1 MTKSQSVD
9 PNGFGRSAEFRP
21 SLNHRHALNSA
32 IGIRSSDTRQQPD
45 LPHMVRSPQA
55 AGSLTGSIVL
65 NSMYGEGVGQF
76 SHSHSQLDHSQSLYQ
91 NSQSTAGSIGIGM
104 GMGTSTGKGSPVRG
118 GALEHGSF
126 SSGYD
131 ANEVRAT
138 IAERERHFFKEVS
151 LNPNLKDQHPL
162 MHLISA
168 QQKLKL
174 IDEQSG
180 VLASKTADKSESIF
194 GTRYGK
200 QTGDKF
206 HKNGAYAA
214 EIPYAV
220 NGEIILPSKLR
231 QRKLEEMR
239 RKKMHKSRSLKA
251 LLNPGDLVV
260 GDGAGGGG
268 DLSGENGSLK
278 SGKTASSMVSS
289 NDPVVK
295 SSQKHRDFLAE
306 SLQRLEDAAAS
317 SAAYVG
323 HYTGGLDDRA
333 AAAAAAESTGG
344 SSKNRSPS
352 MKALPALSNSKS
364 SPSFRGPGSPGTS
377 TRVKSP
383 SSTSSSNLQVQAVVE
398 QVAGEDELPL
408 PDAMVLSLSQSL
420 QEGSTESGL
429 MRQWGLADQLPT
441 GSLTEGS
448 LEQRILAEQAD
459 SLLVPVEPEAAPQ
472 EAT

>member
-1 MTKSQSVD
+1 M
-9 PNGFGRSAEFRP
+9 
-21 SLNHRHALNSA
+21 NHRHALSSA

-65 NSMYGEGVGQF
+65 NSMYGDGVGQF
-76 SHSHSQLDHSQSLYQ
+76 SHSQMDHSLYQ
-91 NSQSTAGSIGIGM
+91 NSQSTAGSA
-104 GMGTSTGKGSPVRG
+104 MGTGNFVASVNTSAAGKGSPVRG
-118 GALEHGSF
+118 GALEHGSQSY

-131 ANEVRAT
+131 ANEVRTA

-231 QRKLEEMR
+231 QRKKEEMQ
-239 RKKMHKSRSLKA
+239 KKQLHKSRSLKA
-251 LLNPGDLVV
+251 LLNPGDLAVG
-260 GDGAGGGG
+260 GDGDGGA
-268 DLSGENGSLK
+268 LLENGSLK
-278 SGKTASSMVSS
+278 SGKSAKTSTSTSA

-295 SSQKHRDFLAE
+295 SSLKHRDFLAE
-306 SLQRLEDAAAS
+306 SLKRLQDSSTAS
-317 SAAYVG
+317 EAYMG

-333 AAAAAAESTGG
+333 AAEAK

-352 MKALPALSNSKS
+352 MKKSPSLRAPS
-364 SPSFRGPGSPGTS
+364 SPSTS
-377 TRVKSP
+377 TKARTP
-383 SSTSSSNLQVQAVVE
+383 NLDSLAVDAAAVDDAP
-398 QVAGEDELPL
+398 V
-408 PDAMVLSLSQSL
+408 PDAMVLSL
-420 QEGSTESGL
+420 QEGSTESAL
-429 MRQWGLADQLPT
+429 LHQWGLADEIPS

-448 LEQRILAEQAD
+448 LEKRNVAEQAD
-459 SLLVPVEPEAAPQ
+459 SLLVPVEAEAPVEI
-472 EAT
+472 EA